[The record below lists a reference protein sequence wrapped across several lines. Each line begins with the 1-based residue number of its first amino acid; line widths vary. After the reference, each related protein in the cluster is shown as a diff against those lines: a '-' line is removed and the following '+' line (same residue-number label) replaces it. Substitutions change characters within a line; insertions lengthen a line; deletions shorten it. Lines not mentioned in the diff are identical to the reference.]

1 MLIVSLGEEVLLGF
15 NPLFGALGS
24 TGVAESTVTGK
35 ADSLGVGAAE
45 VFTAE
50 SGKPQDGGSTGEHST
65 NVVDNDFANS
75 VFVIVEV
82 TPPQVSG
89 AQEFFEW

>member
-1 MLIVSLGEEVLLGF
+1 MLGL
-15 NPLFGALGS
+15 NPLFGAFGS
-24 TGVAESTVTGK
+24 TGVAESTITGK

-50 SGKPQDGGSTGEHST
+50 SGKAQDGGSTGEHST
-65 NVVDNDFANS
+65 NVVDNNFADS
-75 VFVIVEV
+75 VFVVVEV